1 MKTNRTTSVV
11 LGEMGEFAARMVE
24 SGRYGNVSEV
34 LRDAL
39 RRLEADELRRQRF
52 VAYLE
57 SLPEEEPTPSE
68 RESLDRLEAERER
81 GELDEVFSAEEYLA
95 RLDVKARAS

>member
-1 MKTNRTTSVV
+1 MNRTTSVV
-11 LGEMGEFAARMVE
+11 LGEMGAFVARMVE

-57 SLPEEEPTPSE
+57 SLPLVEPDAWDLEILSTFGPEDAEDDSRVTTGE
-68 RESLDRLEAERER
+68 MLESVGGGL
-81 GELDEVFSAEEYLA
+81 
-95 RLDVKARAS
+95 